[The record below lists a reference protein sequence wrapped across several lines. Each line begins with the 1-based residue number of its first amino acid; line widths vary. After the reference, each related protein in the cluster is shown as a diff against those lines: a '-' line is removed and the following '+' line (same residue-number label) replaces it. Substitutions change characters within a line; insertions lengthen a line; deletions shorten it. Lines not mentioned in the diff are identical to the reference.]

1 MTTKVSTFAGTVL
14 AVAALAGC
22 GGSGGSGGSKSGGIP
37 DSVRNN
43 YLAGCEQTA
52 QTKAGCE
59 CLFDNL
65 TTKQGVDTQQKLTA
79 LADKVK
85 TATQSPNPAAA
96 LPPEFRQAALACKA
110 SLVKTQ

>member
-1 MTTKVSTFAGTVL
+1 VGRAGEIP
-14 AVAALAGC
+14 
-22 GGSGGSGGSKSGGIP
+22 SPYESSGIP
-37 DSVRNN
+37 DSVHNN

-65 TTKQGVDTQQKLTA
+65 TTKQGIDTQEKLKA

-96 LPPEFRQAALACKA
+96 MPPEFRQAALACKA